1 MRARLH
7 GPHANRRLSYN
18 FGQIGATLFFVR
30 SGPSRWNIA
39 SRVAASTGIS
49 GVRARLTRYK
59 ESFICEY
66 VTELLDL
73 FRALADPTRL
83 RVVALLREMELAI
96 GELAIVL
103 EQSQP
108 RVSRHVRILVDAGVV
123 ERRREG
129 SWVFLRIA
137 QDGPVADIVA
147 QAENWPFSARE
158 ALVIAHDARR
168 LAAIRAERAA
178 AAARYFAD
186 HAAEWDAIRSRHV
199 AESEVEAAMLAMMHN
214 RRLGHLLDIG
224 TGTGRMAEI
233 FAPTVR
239 RITALDRS
247 PEMLRI
253 ARAKLADQAVPID
266 LVQGDFLNLP
276 VGDASIDSIV
286 IHQALHFAHEPDRVI
301 AEAGRVLRGGGHL
314 LIVDFEPHEDEELR
328 TLAAHARLGFSD
340 AQIRGWFASAGLLL
354 ETTQSLEG
362 GDLAVK
368 LWLGRRRSD
377 EDQPPVARDGD
388 GPRKRLAA

>member
-1 MRARLH
+1 M
-7 GPHANRRLSYN
+7 
-18 FGQIGATLFFVR
+18 
-30 SGPSRWNIA
+30 
-39 SRVAASTGIS
+39 
-49 GVRARLTRYK
+49 
-59 ESFICEY
+59 
-66 VTELLDL
+66 TELIDI

-108 RVSRHVRILVDAGVV
+108 RVSRHVRILADAGII

-137 QDGPVADIVA
+137 EGGPVGQILAH
-147 QAENWPFSARE
+147 AELWPFSPRE
-158 ALVIAHDARR
+158 ALIIGYDAQR
-168 LAAIRAERAA
+168 LAAIRTERAA
-178 AAARYFAD
+178 VAERYFAD
-186 HAAEWDAIRSRHV
+186 HAAEWDKIRSRHV
-199 AESEVEAAMLAMMHN
+199 AESEVEAAMLAMVAG

-253 ARAKLADQAVPID
+253 ARAKLADQPVPID

-276 VGDASIDSIV
+276 LADASIDSIV

-301 AEAGRVLRGGGHL
+301 AEASRVLRGGGHL
-314 LIVDFEPHEDEELR
+314 LIVDFAPHEDEEMR
-328 TLAAHARLGFSD
+328 SVAAHARLGFSD
-340 AQIRGWFASAGLLL
+340 AQIRGWFASAGMVL
-354 ETTQSLEG
+354 ETAQTLEG

-377 EDQPPVARDGD
+377 EDQNPAQSDGQ
-388 GPRKRLAA
+388 RKRLAA

>member
-1 MRARLH
+1 M
-7 GPHANRRLSYN
+7 
-18 FGQIGATLFFVR
+18 
-30 SGPSRWNIA
+30 
-39 SRVAASTGIS
+39 
-49 GVRARLTRYK
+49 
-59 ESFICEY
+59 
-66 VTELLDL
+66 TELLDI

-96 GELAIVL
+96 GELAVVL

-108 RVSRHVRILVDAGVV
+108 RVSRHVRILADAGII

-137 QDGPVADIVA
+137 EGGPVGQILAR
-147 QAENWPFSARE
+147 AELWPFSPRE
-158 ALVIAHDARR
+158 ALIIGYDAQR
-168 LAAIRAERAA
+168 LAAVRTERAA
-178 AAARYFAD
+178 VAERYFAD
-186 HAAEWDAIRSRHV
+186 HAAEWDAIRSRHIP
-199 AESEVEAAMLAMMHN
+199 ESEVEAAMLALMHN

-233 FAPTVR
+233 FAPSVR

-253 ARAKLADQAVPID
+253 ARAKLADQLVPID
-266 LVQGDFLNLP
+266 LVQGDFLDLP
-276 VGDASIDSIV
+276 LADASIDSIV
-286 IHQALHFAHEPDRVI
+286 VHQALHFAHEPDRVI
-301 AEAGRVLRGGGHL
+301 AEASRVLRGGGHL
-314 LIVDFEPHEDEELR
+314 LIVDFAPHEDEEMR

-340 AQIRGWFASAGLLL
+340 AQIRGWFASAGMVL
-354 ETTQSLEG
+354 ENSQTLEG

-377 EDQPPVARDGD
+377 EDQSPVQQDGQ
-388 GPRKRLAA
+388 RKRLAA

>member
-1 MRARLH
+1 M
-7 GPHANRRLSYN
+7 
-18 FGQIGATLFFVR
+18 
-30 SGPSRWNIA
+30 
-39 SRVAASTGIS
+39 
-49 GVRARLTRYK
+49 
-59 ESFICEY
+59 
-66 VTELLDL
+66 TELIDI

-96 GELAIVL
+96 GELAVVL

-108 RVSRHVRILVDAGVV
+108 RVSRHVRILADAGII

-137 QDGPVADIVA
+137 EGGPVGEILAR
-147 QAENWPFSARE
+147 AELWPFSPRE
-158 ALVIAHDARR
+158 ALIIGYDAQR
-168 LAAIRAERAA
+168 LAAVRTERAA
-178 AAARYFAD
+178 VAERYFAD
-186 HAAEWDAIRSRHV
+186 HAAEWDAIRSRHIP
-199 AESEVEAAMLAMMHN
+199 ESEVEAAMLALVAG

-233 FAPTVR
+233 FAPSVR

-253 ARAKLADQAVPID
+253 ARAKLADQPVPID

-276 VGDASIDSIV
+276 LDDATIDSIV

-301 AEAGRVLRGGGHL
+301 AEASRVLRGGGHL
-314 LIVDFEPHEDEELR
+314 LIVDFAPHEDEEMR
-328 TLAAHARLGFSD
+328 NVAAHARLGFSD
-340 AQIRGWFASAGLLL
+340 AQIRGWFASAGMVL
-354 ETTQSLEG
+354 ENSQTLEG

-377 EDQPPVARDGD
+377 EDQSPVREDGQ
-388 GPRKRLAA
+388 RKRLAA

>member
-1 MRARLH
+1 M
-7 GPHANRRLSYN
+7 
-18 FGQIGATLFFVR
+18 
-30 SGPSRWNIA
+30 
-39 SRVAASTGIS
+39 
-49 GVRARLTRYK
+49 
-59 ESFICEY
+59 
-66 VTELLDL
+66 TELIDI

-83 RVVALLREMELAI
+83 RVVALLCEMELAI
-96 GELAIVL
+96 GELAAVL
-103 EQSQP
+103 DQSQP
-108 RVSRHVRILVDAGVV
+108 RVSRHVRILAEAGIV

-137 QDGPVADIVA
+137 DGGPIGDIVGK
-147 QAENWPFSARE
+147 AENWPFSAGE
-158 ALVIAHDARR
+158 ALVVAHDKRR
-168 LAAIRAERAA
+168 LAAVRDERAA
-178 AAARYFAD
+178 VAERYFAE

-233 FAPTVR
+233 FAPTAR

-253 ARAKLADQAVPID
+253 ARAKLAGQDVPID
-266 LVQGDFLNLP
+266 LVQGDFLDLP
-276 VGDASIDSIV
+276 LADASADSIV

-301 AEAGRVLRGGGHL
+301 AEAARVLRGGGHL
-314 LIVDFEPHEDEELR
+314 LIVDFAPHEDEGLR
-328 TLAAHARLGFSD
+328 ASAAHARLGFSD

-354 ETTQSLEG
+354 ETTQTLEG

-377 EDQPPVARDGD
+377 EDQNPATESGHNR
-388 GPRKRLAA
+388 RLAA

>member
-1 MRARLH
+1 M
-7 GPHANRRLSYN
+7 
-18 FGQIGATLFFVR
+18 
-30 SGPSRWNIA
+30 
-39 SRVAASTGIS
+39 
-49 GVRARLTRYK
+49 
-59 ESFICEY
+59 
-66 VTELLDL
+66 TELIDI

-96 GELAIVL
+96 GELAVVL

-108 RVSRHVRILVDAGVV
+108 RVSRHVRILADAGII

-137 QDGPVADIVA
+137 EGGPVGEILAR
-147 QAENWPFSARE
+147 AELWPFSPRE
-158 ALVIAHDARR
+158 ALIIGYDAQR
-168 LAAIRAERAA
+168 LAAVRTERAA
-178 AAARYFAD
+178 VAERYFAD
-186 HAAEWDAIRSRHV
+186 HAAEWDAIRSRHIP
-199 AESEVEAAMLAMMHN
+199 ESEVEAAMLALVAG

-233 FAPTVR
+233 FAPSVR

-253 ARAKLADQAVPID
+253 ARAKLADQPVPID

-276 VGDASIDSIV
+276 LDDATIDSIV

-301 AEAGRVLRGGGHL
+301 AEASRVLRGGGHL
-314 LIVDFEPHEDEELR
+314 LIVDFAPHEDEEMR
-328 TLAAHARLGFSD
+328 NVAAHARLGFSD
-340 AQIRGWFASAGLLL
+340 AQMRGWFASAGMVL
-354 ETTQSLEG
+354 ENSQTLEG

-377 EDQPPVARDGD
+377 EDQSPGREDGQ
-388 GPRKRLAA
+388 RKRLAA

>member
-1 MRARLH
+1 M
-7 GPHANRRLSYN
+7 S
-18 FGQIGATLFFVR
+18 
-30 SGPSRWNIA
+30 
-39 SRVAASTGIS
+39 
-49 GVRARLTRYK
+49 
-59 ESFICEY
+59 
-66 VTELLDL
+66 ELIDI

-96 GELAIVL
+96 GELAAVL
-103 EQSQP
+103 DQSQP
-108 RVSRHVRILVDAGVV
+108 RVSRHVRILVEAGLV

-137 QDGPVADIVA
+137 KAGPVAEIIGH
-147 QAENWPFSARE
+147 AEKWPFSARE

-168 LAAIRAERAA
+168 LVAVRDERVAVAE
-178 AAARYFAD
+178 RYFAE

-233 FAPTVR
+233 FAPTAR

-253 ARAKLADQAVPID
+253 ARTKLEGQPVPVD
-266 LVQGDFLNLP
+266 LLQGDFLNLP
-276 VGDASIDSIV
+276 VDDASIDSIV

-301 AEAGRVLRGGGHL
+301 AEAGRVLRDDGHL
-314 LIVDFEPHEDEELR
+314 LIVDFAPHGDEELR

-340 AQIRGWFASAGLLL
+340 TQIRSWFAAAGLTFANTQTL
-354 ETTQSLEG
+354 ES

-368 LWLGRRRSD
+368 LWLGRRHSD
-377 EDQPPVARDGD
+377 EDQSPLSHND
-388 GPRKRLAA
+388 KRLAA

>member
-1 MRARLH
+1 M
-7 GPHANRRLSYN
+7 
-18 FGQIGATLFFVR
+18 
-30 SGPSRWNIA
+30 
-39 SRVAASTGIS
+39 
-49 GVRARLTRYK
+49 
-59 ESFICEY
+59 
-66 VTELLDL
+66 TELLDI

-83 RVVALLREMELAI
+83 RIVALLREMELAI
-96 GELAIVL
+96 GELAVVL

-108 RVSRHVRILVDAGVV
+108 RVSRHVRILADAGIV

-129 SWVFLRIA
+129 SWVFLRIVEA
-137 QDGPVADIVA
+137 GAVSEIIAR
-147 QAENWPFSARE
+147 AEAWPFSARE
-158 ALVIAHDARR
+158 ALVIAHDGRR
-168 LAAIRAERAA
+168 LAAVRTERVAA
-178 AAARYFAD
+178 AERYFAE

-199 AESEVEAAMLAMMHN
+199 AESEVEAAMLAMIAG

-247 PEMLRI
+247 PDMLRI
-253 ARAKLADQAVPID
+253 ARAKLADQPVPID

-276 VGDASIDSIV
+276 VEDASIDSIV

-314 LIVDFEPHEDEELR
+314 LVVDFAPHEDEELR
-328 TLAAHARLGFSD
+328 ALAAHARLGFSD

-354 ETTQSLEG
+354 ETTQTLEG
-362 GDLAVK
+362 GELAVK

-377 EDQPPVARDGD
+377 EDQPPIAREGD

>member
-1 MRARLH
+1 M
-7 GPHANRRLSYN
+7 
-18 FGQIGATLFFVR
+18 
-30 SGPSRWNIA
+30 
-39 SRVAASTGIS
+39 
-49 GVRARLTRYK
+49 
-59 ESFICEY
+59 
-66 VTELLDL
+66 TELLDI

-96 GELAIVL
+96 GELAVVL

-108 RVSRHVRILVDAGVV
+108 RVSRHVRILAEAGIV

-137 QDGPVADIVA
+137 EDGPVGQILAR
-147 QAENWPFSARE
+147 AEEWPFSPRE
-158 ALVIAHDARR
+158 ALIVGYDAQR
-168 LAAIRAERAA
+168 LAAVRADRAA
-178 AAARYFAD
+178 VAERYFAD
-186 HAAEWDAIRSRHV
+186 HAAEWDKIRSRHV
-199 AESEVEAAMLAMMHN
+199 AESEVEAAMLAMVAG

-253 ARAKLADQAVPID
+253 ARAKLADQPVPID

-276 VGDASIDSIV
+276 LADASIDSIV

-301 AEAGRVLRGGGHL
+301 AEASRVLRGGGHL
-314 LIVDFEPHEDEELR
+314 LIVDFAPHEDEEMR
-328 TLAAHARLGFSD
+328 SLAAHARLGFSD
-340 AQIRGWFASAGLLL
+340 AQIRGWFASAGMVL
-354 ETTQSLEG
+354 ETAQTLEG

-377 EDQPPVARDGD
+377 EDQSPVREDGQ
-388 GPRKRLAA
+388 RKRLAA

>member
-1 MRARLH
+1 M
-7 GPHANRRLSYN
+7 S
-18 FGQIGATLFFVR
+18 
-30 SGPSRWNIA
+30 
-39 SRVAASTGIS
+39 
-49 GVRARLTRYK
+49 
-59 ESFICEY
+59 
-66 VTELLDL
+66 ELIDI

-96 GELAIVL
+96 GELAVVL
-103 EQSQP
+103 DQSQP
-108 RVSRHVRILVDAGVV
+108 RVSRHVRILAEAGIV

-137 QDGPVADIVA
+137 ESGPIAEIVGRADD
-147 QAENWPFSARE
+147 WPFSARE

-168 LAAIRAERAA
+168 LAAVREERAA
-178 AAARYFAD
+178 VAARYFAE
-186 HAAEWDAIRSRHV
+186 HAAEWDAIRSRHI

-233 FAPTVR
+233 FAPTAR

-253 ARAKLADQAVPID
+253 ARAKLAGQDVPIN

-276 VGDASIDSIV
+276 LADASTDSVV

-314 LIVDFEPHEDEELR
+314 LIVDFAPHGDEDLR

-340 AQIRGWFASAGLLL
+340 AQIRGWFASAGMGL
-354 ETTQSLEG
+354 ETTQTLDG
-362 GDLAVK
+362 GDLSVK

-377 EDQPPVARDGD
+377 EDQSPVAEGD
-388 GPRKRLAA
+388 GQRKRLAA

>member
-1 MRARLH
+1 M
-7 GPHANRRLSYN
+7 
-18 FGQIGATLFFVR
+18 
-30 SGPSRWNIA
+30 
-39 SRVAASTGIS
+39 
-49 GVRARLTRYK
+49 
-59 ESFICEY
+59 
-66 VTELLDL
+66 TELLDI

-108 RVSRHVRILVDAGVV
+108 RVSRHVRILVDAGIV

-137 QDGPVADIVA
+137 EGGPVGDILA
-147 QAENWPFSARE
+147 RAEEWPFSPRE
-158 ALVIAHDARR
+158 ALIVGYDAER
-168 LAAIRAERAA
+168 LAAIRTERAA
-178 AAARYFAD
+178 VAERYFAD
-186 HAAEWDAIRSRHV
+186 HAAEWDKIRSRHV
-199 AESEVEAAMLAMMHN
+199 AESEVEAAMLALVAG

-253 ARAKLADQAVPID
+253 ARAKLADQPVPID

-276 VGDASIDSIV
+276 LADASIDSVV

-301 AEAGRVLRGGGHL
+301 AEASRVLRGGGHL
-314 LIVDFEPHEDEELR
+314 LIVDFAPHEDEEMR
-328 TLAAHARLGFSD
+328 SLAAHARLGFSD
-340 AQIRGWFASAGLLL
+340 AQIRGWFASAGMVL
-354 ETTQSLEG
+354 ENSQTLEG

-377 EDQPPVARDGD
+377 EDQNPAQQDGQ
-388 GPRKRLAA
+388 RKRLAA

>member
-1 MRARLH
+1 M
-7 GPHANRRLSYN
+7 
-18 FGQIGATLFFVR
+18 
-30 SGPSRWNIA
+30 
-39 SRVAASTGIS
+39 
-49 GVRARLTRYK
+49 
-59 ESFICEY
+59 
-66 VTELLDL
+66 TELLDI

-96 GELAIVL
+96 GELAVVL

-108 RVSRHVRILVDAGVV
+108 RVSRHVRILADAGII

-137 QDGPVADIVA
+137 EGGPVGQILAR
-147 QAENWPFSARE
+147 AELWPFSPRE
-158 ALVIAHDARR
+158 ALIIGYDAQR
-168 LAAIRAERAA
+168 LAAVRTERAA
-178 AAARYFAD
+178 VAERYFAD
-186 HAAEWDAIRSRHV
+186 HAAEWDAIRSRHIP
-199 AESEVEAAMLAMMHN
+199 ESEVEAAMLALMHN

-233 FAPTVR
+233 FAPSVR

-253 ARAKLADQAVPID
+253 ARAKLADQSVPID

-276 VGDASIDSIV
+276 LADASIDSIV
-286 IHQALHFAHEPDRVI
+286 VHQALHFAHEPDRVI
-301 AEAGRVLRGGGHL
+301 AEASRVLRGGGHL
-314 LIVDFEPHEDEELR
+314 LIVDFAPHEDEEMR
-328 TLAAHARLGFSD
+328 SVAAHARLGFSD
-340 AQIRGWFASAGLLL
+340 AQIRGWFASAGMVL
-354 ETTQSLEG
+354 ENSQTLEG

-377 EDQPPVARDGD
+377 EDQSPVHQDGQ
-388 GPRKRLAA
+388 RKRLAA

>member
-1 MRARLH
+1 M
-7 GPHANRRLSYN
+7 
-18 FGQIGATLFFVR
+18 
-30 SGPSRWNIA
+30 
-39 SRVAASTGIS
+39 
-49 GVRARLTRYK
+49 
-59 ESFICEY
+59 
-66 VTELLDL
+66 TELLDI

-96 GELAIVL
+96 GELAVVL

-108 RVSRHVRILVDAGVV
+108 RVSRHVRILADAGIV

-137 QDGPVADIVA
+137 EGGPVCQILAR
-147 QAENWPFSARE
+147 AELWPFSPRE
-158 ALVIAHDARR
+158 ALVIGYDAQR
-168 LAAIRAERAA
+168 LAAVRADRAA
-178 AAARYFAD
+178 VAERYFAD
-186 HAAEWDAIRSRHV
+186 HAVEWDAIRSRHV
-199 AESEVEAAMLAMMHN
+199 AESEVEAAMLALMHN

-253 ARAKLADQAVPID
+253 ARAKLADQPVPID

-276 VGDASIDSIV
+276 LADASIDSIV

-301 AEAGRVLRGGGHL
+301 AEASRVLRGGGHL
-314 LIVDFEPHEDEELR
+314 LIVDFAPHEDEEMR
-328 TLAAHARLGFSD
+328 TVAAHARLGFSD
-340 AQIRGWFASAGLLL
+340 AQIRGWFASAGMVL
-354 ETTQSLEG
+354 ETAQTLES

-377 EDQPPVARDGD
+377 EDQSPVHEDGQ
-388 GPRKRLAA
+388 RKRLAA

>member
-1 MRARLH
+1 MRH
-7 GPHANRRLSYN
+7 GAWL
-18 FGQIGATLFFVR
+18 
-30 SGPSRWNIA
+30 
-39 SRVAASTGIS
+39 TG
-49 GVRARLTRYK
+49 YK
-59 ESFICEY
+59 EIFICCS
-66 VTELLDL
+66 VTELIDI

-108 RVSRHVRILVDAGVV
+108 RVSRHVRILADAGII

-137 QDGPVADIVA
+137 EGGPVGQILAH
-147 QAENWPFSARE
+147 AELWPFSPRE
-158 ALVIAHDARR
+158 ALIIGYDAQR
-168 LAAIRAERAA
+168 LAAIRTERAA
-178 AAARYFAD
+178 VAERYFAD
-186 HAAEWDAIRSRHV
+186 HAAEWDKIRSRHV
-199 AESEVEAAMLAMMHN
+199 AESEVEAAMLAMVAG

-253 ARAKLADQAVPID
+253 ARAKLADQPVPID

-276 VGDASIDSIV
+276 LADASIDSIV

-301 AEAGRVLRGGGHL
+301 AEASRVLRGGGHL
-314 LIVDFEPHEDEELR
+314 LIVDFAPHEDEEMR
-328 TLAAHARLGFSD
+328 SVAAHARLGFSD
-340 AQIRGWFASAGLLL
+340 AQIRGWFASAGMVL
-354 ETTQSLEG
+354 ETAQTLEG

-377 EDQPPVARDGD
+377 EDQNPAQSDGQ
-388 GPRKRLAA
+388 RKRLAA

>member
-1 MRARLH
+1 MC
-7 GPHANRRLSYN
+7 
-18 FGQIGATLFFVR
+18 V
-30 SGPSRWNIA
+30 
-39 SRVAASTGIS
+39 
-49 GVRARLTRYK
+49 
-59 ESFICEY
+59 
-66 VTELLDL
+66 VTELLDI

-83 RVVALLREMELAI
+83 RILALLREMELAI
-96 GELAIVL
+96 GELAVVL
-103 EQSQP
+103 DQSQP

-129 SWVFLRIA
+129 SWVFLRLA
-137 QDGPVADIVA
+137 QDGPVGETIARADK
-147 QAENWPFSARE
+147 WPFSPRE

-168 LAAIRAERAA
+168 LVAVRTERAA
-178 AAARYFAD
+178 AAERYFAE

-199 AESEVEAAMLAMMHN
+199 AESEVEAAILAIMHN

-233 FAPTVR
+233 FAPTAR

-253 ARAKLADQAVPID
+253 ARAKLAGQPVPID

-276 VGDASIDSIV
+276 VADASVDSIV

-314 LIVDFEPHEDEELR
+314 LIVDFAPHEDEEMR

-340 AQIRGWFASAGLLL
+340 AQIRGWFASAGMGL
-354 ETTQSLEG
+354 ETSQTLEG
-362 GDLAVK
+362 GELAVK

-377 EDQPPVARDGD
+377 EDQSPVAQGSDGQ
-388 GPRKRLAA
+388 RKRLAA